1 MEKTKGIL
9 FSIIFIAVVAVLA
22 WFLSKPI
29 AVVLMILM
37 LVLLVPMLVDIVYI
51 LIDPKRKPKEGG
63 HIISFNAKRAVTNI
77 HEKSWSKGKAL
88 GFYNNARVTSW
99 AIIILCVIVIV
110 ILWICGR
117 LDGFL
122 FF

>member
-1 MEKTKGIL
+1 MGKTKGIL
-9 FSIIFIAVVAVLA
+9 FSIISIAVVAVLA

-29 AVVLMILM
+29 TVVLMILM
-37 LVLLVPMLVDIVYI
+37 LALLVPMLVDIVYI
-51 LIDPKRKPKEGG
+51 LIAPKGRPREGG
-63 HIISFNAKRAVTNI
+63 HIISLNAKRAVTNI
-77 HEKSWSKGKAL
+77 HEKMWRKREAL

-99 AIIILCVIVIV
+99 AIIIICVFVIA

-117 LDGFL
+117 LDDFL

>member
-1 MEKTKGIL
+1 MGKTKGIL
-9 FSIIFIAVVAVLA
+9 FSIISIAVVAVLA

-29 AVVLMILM
+29 TVVLMILM
-37 LVLLVPMLVDIVYI
+37 LALLVPMLVDIVYI
-51 LIDPKRKPKEGG
+51 LIAPKGKPKEGG

-77 HEKSWSKGKAL
+77 YENSWSKGKAL
-88 GFYNNARVTSW
+88 GFYINARVTSW
-99 AIIILCVIVIV
+99 AIIFLCVIVIV